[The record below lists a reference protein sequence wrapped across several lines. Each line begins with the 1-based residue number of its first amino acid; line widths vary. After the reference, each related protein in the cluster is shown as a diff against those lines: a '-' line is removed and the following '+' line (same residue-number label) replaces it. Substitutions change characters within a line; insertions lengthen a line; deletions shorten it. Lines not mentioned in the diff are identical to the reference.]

1 MKAELLLRL
10 YWYLHFLQ
18 PEINRENWWLSEINE
33 PTHKST
39 ASEWHIYACADKY
52 WSKSVIFC
60 INIFCNNRK
69 LYAVGHAFRQLVS
82 FFKQNDLHTHLSK
95 CRWIIQKTINLI
107 INTCVIQTW
116 VVVKSSSTPGI
127 NGSIFQWVSWP
138 RTPMIFP
145 VIKNKKRA
153 TDSVWIFKVVLSL
166 LSSINNWLT
175 VFLTECGAIKQTFA
189 DEEIRI
195 KRNVQYTR
203 GKLYIFL
210 IPWMRIFLREC
221 NLASWDILNW

>member
-1 MKAELLLRL
+1 MNLLTSLR
-10 YWYLHFLQ
+10 Q
-18 PEINRENWWLSEINE
+18 VND
-33 PTHKST
+33 
-39 ASEWHIYACADKY
+39 IYMLALISI

-69 LYAVGHAFRQLVS
+69 LYAVGHAFRQRVS

-138 RTPMIFP
+138 KTPMIFP

-166 LSSINNWLT
+166 LSSINQLANSIFDWMWSS
-175 VFLTECGAIKQTFA
+175 QA
-189 DEEIRI
+189 DFYCWG
-195 KRNVQYTR
+195 N
-203 GKLYIFL
+203 
-210 IPWMRIFLREC
+210 
-221 NLASWDILNW
+221 